1 MRNLRQIERF
11 DVASTVFLTFSS
23 LLTFIPF
30 ARLDFDIYHDGYMGA
45 VAVALEQGKIP
56 HRDVLM
62 QYGPLLSIFQA
73 LSLKLNFPIILTLR
87 VFNVFLI
94 VAAIGLLSD
103 LSRRLPS
110 YLNFSPVSTKIS
122 AFVVLLTADFFYGV
136 PMLPWSSTLVFF
148 LITSHVYFLV
158 ANLHLIERERI
169 RSANLHLIFAGISLG
184 LIFFTRIQFFIIFF
198 PFMTLSVWFERQTPK
213 RHLRTYLFLSTVALT
228 TILFGLLFLGFFG
241 SLSSW
246 WQQTIV
252 WPRRLAQG
260 FVKSW
265 IIVAYT
271 QLRSLA
277 IPAGFLLSCCIAIS
291 RHSHSSKKES
301 PYQTKYLRTLLC
313 ILASVSFVWLNFAAY
328 FRPYE
333 FWVAGNFKH
342 LPIFGTIV
350 MVFWLLVTITV
361 LALFQ
366 VSKKLIKLNLFSSQ
380 NLVLFWGLGLS
391 VTSLSQAF
399 PVPDSRHYWWAVA
412 SSIFILPFS
421 SLTINKSVK
430 KFLFG
435 SILTMTALSSIFSI
449 NGSLTY
455 LSYLRVPGDKG
466 AVNEQMLSRPNEE
479 GFLLNF
485 NDSFRFLKNSLPN
498 DERLI
503 FLLKDGAY
511 AVFDGQFNS
520 SDPWFVSWG
529 PVPPLEMRLGQVRF
543 VVSDI
548 SLSDQDL
555 KTLISNGFV
564 KTRSSL
570 HLTLFERN
578 YAKERE

>member
-1 MRNLRQIERF
+1 M
-11 DVASTVFLTFSS
+11 FS
-23 LLTFIPF
+23 PF
-30 ARLDFDIYHDGYMGA
+30 ARLDFDIHHDGYMGA
-45 VAVALEQGKIP
+45 VAAALEQGKIP
-56 HRDVLM
+56 HRDVFI

-73 LSLKLNFPIILTLR
+73 LTLKLNFPIILTLR

-110 YLNFSPVSTKIS
+110 YLNFSLVSTKIS
-122 AFVVLLTADFFYGV
+122 AFVVLLTADFLYGV
-136 PMLPWSSTLVFF
+136 PMLPWTSTLIFV

-158 ANLHLIERERI
+158 ASLHLIEKKRI
-169 RSANLHLIFAGISLG
+169 RSANLHLLFAGISLG

-198 PFMTLSVWFERQTPK
+198 PVMILSVWFERQTPK
-213 RHLRTYLFLSTVALT
+213 RHQRTYLFLSTVTLT
-228 TILFGLLFLGFFG
+228 TVLFGLFCFGFFG
-241 SLSSW
+241 FLSSW

-252 WPRRLAQG
+252 WPRSWAENYLA
-260 FVKSW
+260 SW
-265 IIVAYT
+265 ISVAYS

-277 IPAGFLLSCCIAIS
+277 TPAALLLFCCIAIS

-301 PYQTKYLRTLLC
+301 SYQTKYLHNLLC
-313 ILASVSFVWLNFAAY
+313 VLASVSFVWLNFATY
-328 FRPYE
+328 FRPYQ
-333 FWVAGNFKH
+333 FWVAGNFGH
-342 LPIFGTIV
+342 LPIFGSIV
-350 MVFWLLVTITV
+350 MVFWLLVAITV
-361 LALFQ
+361 IALFQ
-366 VSKKLIKLNLFSSQ
+366 VSKKLIKLRLFSSQ
-380 NLVLFWGLGLS
+380 NLVLLWGLGIS
-391 VTSLSQAF
+391 VASLSQAF
-399 PVPDSRHYWWAVA
+399 PIPDSRHYWFAIA
-412 SSIFILPFS
+412 GSIFIIPFS
-421 SLTINKSVK
+421 SLIINKSVK

-435 SILTMTALSSIFSI
+435 AILTMTALSSIGSI

-455 LSYLRVPGDKG
+455 LSYPRVPGDNG

-498 DERLI
+498 DEHLI
-503 FLLKDGAY
+503 FLLNDGAY

-564 KTRSSL
+564 KTKSSL
-570 HLTLFERN
+570 HLILFERN
-578 YAKERE
+578 YAKESE